1 MKWYI
6 DGVLVHTKTKGVEV
20 PETDWPDQPM
30 CMVINNGLMRV
41 VEEGNTAF
49 PNYLIL
55 DYFKVYEKN

>member
-1 MKWYI
+1 M
-6 DGVLVHTKTKGVEV
+6 LVHTKTKGVEV